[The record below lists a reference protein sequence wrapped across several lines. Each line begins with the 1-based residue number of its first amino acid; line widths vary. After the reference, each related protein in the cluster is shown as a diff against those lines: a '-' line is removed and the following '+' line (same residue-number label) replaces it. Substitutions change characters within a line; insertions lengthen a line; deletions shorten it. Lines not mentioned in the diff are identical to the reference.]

1 MQSNRVLGVLKGQD
15 FPVDQLLAWARSAE
29 ITYAADGAAKALLDA
44 GLKPIVV
51 GDMDS
56 LDPSSVPPDVRL
68 VKDPDQD
75 TTDCD
80 KLLALAS
87 ADGIETLTLIGIEG
101 DRLDH
106 MMSTLSSLVGRRR
119 RIRLILRRATGFVV
133 PCGESFDL
141 PCPPGTRFSVIPLT
155 LCWGLNLVNAKWPLH
170 DAELR
175 PGLHVSISNRSEEGC
190 QVLLAG
196 GTALVLIDRLLEE
209 PPHWEE

>member
-15 FPVDQLLAWARSAE
+15 FPSDQLLIWARDAE
-29 ITYAADGAAKALLDA
+29 RVYAADGAAKILLAA

-56 LDPSSVPPDVRL
+56 LDPSTVPDDVRL
-68 VKDPDQD
+68 VQDPDQE

-80 KLLALAS
+80 KMLALAS
-87 ADGIETLTLIGIEG
+87 ADGIETMTLIGVEG

-106 MMSTLSSLVGRRR
+106 MMATLSSLVGRRR
-119 RIRLILRRATGFVV
+119 RIRLILRRAAGFVV

-141 PCPPGTRFSVIPLT
+141 PCQPGTRFSVIPLT
-155 LCWGLNLVNAKWPLH
+155 LCWGLNLTNAKWPLH

-190 QVLLAG
+190 QLLLAG

-209 PPHWEE
+209 PPSWED

>member
-1 MQSNRVLGVLKGQD
+1 MQSKRVLGVLKGQD
-15 FPVDQLLAWARSAE
+15 FPLDHLLAWAESAE
-29 ITYAADGAAKALLDA
+29 VIYAADGAAKELLKA

-51 GDMDS
+51 GDLDS
-56 LDPSSVPPDVRL
+56 LDPSTVPEGIRL
-68 VKDPDQD
+68 VKDPNQD

-87 ADGIETLTLIGIEG
+87 ADGHETLTLTGVEG

-106 MMSTLSSLVGRRR
+106 MLSTLSSLVGRRR

-133 PCGESFDL
+133 PCGEAFNL
-141 PCPPGTRFSVIPLT
+141 PCRPGTRFSVIPLT
-155 LCWGLNLVNAKWPLH
+155 LCWGLTLINAKWPLQ

-190 QVLLAG
+190 QLILAG

-209 PPHWEE
+209 PPNWEE